1 MRSLYKMA
9 APPVQMTGLR
19 SDHVTRGVGRHLQV
33 VLADSTS
40 SSTEASKFFVSKVDV
55 VSSSAVI
62 GANMGALDMVFGGG
76 VSDGC

>member
-9 APPVQMTGLR
+9 ALPVQMTGLL
-19 SDHVTRGVGRHLQV
+19 SDQVTRGVWRHLQV
-33 VLADSTS
+33 VHAGFTDSF
-40 SSTEASKFFVSKVDV
+40 TEASKFFVSKVDV

-76 VSDGC
+76 VSDSY